1 MINLPLIIF
10 IMFIWYSI
18 CKTLSYVR
26 FIVKFIKTSLHA
38 ATSSKQNNL
47 ISFSNHEYSDS
58 NIELKIPGQI
68 GLPFIGETISYL
80 LNTKKFLL
88 NKRAKYGNI
97 FSINIDFSG
106 SFLASRK
113 VICIFPNES
122 ICINPILLD
131 QAHKDKSKT
140 TLPHSLHTHHTTCT
154 TTPSTT
160 YNDSHIMSLYNNKL
174 QVLGYTGYYGN
185 SAYHTYYRTVL
196 VPQLVNR
203 VLNDYNYIDQWE
215 DIATPI
221 IQSFLYRL
229 TFERATVDF
238 VDHIDE

>member
-1 MINLPLIIF
+1 M
-10 IMFIWYSI
+10 
-18 CKTLSYVR
+18 R
-26 FIVKFIKTSLHA
+26 FIVKFIKTSLLV
-38 ATSSKQNNL
+38 ATSSKQNNS

-58 NIELKIPGQI
+58 NIELKLPGKI

-80 LNTKKFLL
+80 LNTKKYLL
-88 NKRAKYGNI
+88 DKRAKYGNI

-106 SFLASRK
+106 SFLAARR
-113 VICIFPNES
+113 VICIFHNES

-131 QAHKDKSKT
+131 QAHKYKSQIYT
-140 TLPHSLHTHHTTCT
+140 SPHSIYTHHTTCT
-154 TTPSTT
+154 TTTPTT

-174 QVLGYTGYYGN
+174 QVLGYTGFYGS

-196 VPQLVNR
+196 VPQLLNR

-229 TFERATVDF
+229 TYERATFDF
-238 VDHIDE
+238 IDHIDE